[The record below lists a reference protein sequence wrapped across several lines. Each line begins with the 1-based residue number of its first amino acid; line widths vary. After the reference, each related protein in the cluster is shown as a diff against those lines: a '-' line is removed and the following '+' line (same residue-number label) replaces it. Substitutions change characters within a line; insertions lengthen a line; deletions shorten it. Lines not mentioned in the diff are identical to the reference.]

1 MRKSIVT
8 DLTIYGTA
16 EALAKLLNY
25 SLFFLAA
32 ILFSGTEYGI
42 ISLLFGIQV
51 LLVTLFEWSQGTIL
65 FQLYFEFETKGRLRA
80 LQAATFLVWLL
91 GGGLLALFTALLLRA
106 FILPR
111 YIPQLPFFP
120 TVALIILAAYFDS
133 FSSIVKQLYRVSGK
147 AFQSATIRVLPSALT
162 LTLALLFFSLYGRTT
177 LSYAAAAF
185 FSLLC
190 SFLLFCF
197 DFLRKLRSIPE
208 TRSPKPLATCASLGL
223 PLILV
228 VLTGWVTTYG
238 SRYILNYETTP
249 AAVASYSLAFV
260 LSQPLIYA
268 ATIVNMAWIPYLF
281 RTSASSAGAD
291 SEFVREYVRYRS
303 FLIWV
308 LVVLGSALPLIARIV
323 QPAFGGDKYPE
334 LPRLVPIM
342 VAALIGLSLYYVNI
356 SLLYLH
362 KKNGAILLINLI
374 VSVLNILLNLLLV
387 PRWTGFGS
395 AVSYLLSCILLS
407 ILVTAYALR
416 LEDLPSGAVHYALVF
431 TSCVAVLSQVAIISI
446 WWQIVIFL
454 ILTVTTTLAT
464 GMDKPLRKASK
475 VALMRPA

>member
-32 ILFSGTEYGI
+32 ILFSGTEYGL

-91 GGGLLALFTALLLRA
+91 GGGLLALLTALLLRG

-197 DFLRKLRSIPE
+197 DFLL
-208 TRSPKPLATCASLGL
+208 
-223 PLILV
+223 
-228 VLTGWVTTYG
+228 
-238 SRYILNYETTP
+238 TP
-249 AAVASYSLAFV
+249 A
-260 LSQPLIYA
+260 
-268 ATIVNMAWIPYLF
+268 
-281 RTSASSAGAD
+281 
-291 SEFVREYVRYRS
+291 
-303 FLIWV
+303 
-308 LVVLGSALPLIARIV
+308 
-323 QPAFGGDKYPE
+323 
-334 LPRLVPIM
+334 
-342 VAALIGLSLYYVNI
+342 
-356 SLLYLH
+356 
-362 KKNGAILLINLI
+362 
-374 VSVLNILLNLLLV
+374 
-387 PRWTGFGS
+387 
-395 AVSYLLSCILLS
+395 
-407 ILVTAYALR
+407 
-416 LEDLPSGAVHYALVF
+416 
-431 TSCVAVLSQVAIISI
+431 
-446 WWQIVIFL
+446 
-454 ILTVTTTLAT
+454 
-464 GMDKPLRKASK
+464 
-475 VALMRPA
+475 